1 MQKKRKDEKFRVEEK
16 DKDNRARKLTRED
29 NKIKAKERDKKRLVR
44 ENIEFRANERE
55 KDCTARNLT
64 REQFQLTVEI
74 WEYFFHFLVI

>member
-44 ENIEFRANERE
+44 TNIEFIANKR
-55 KDCTARNLT
+55 KRV
-64 REQFQLTVEI
+64 QWWKI
-74 WEYFFHFLVI
+74 Y

>member
-44 ENIEFRANERE
+44 TNIEVRANKR
-55 KDCTARNLT
+55 KRV
-64 REQFQLTVEI
+64 QWWKI
-74 WEYFFHFLVI
+74 Y

>member
-44 ENIEFRANERE
+44 TNIEVRANKR
-55 KDCTARNLT
+55 KRVQWWKIYKT
-64 REQFQLTVEI
+64 RS
-74 WEYFFHFLVI
+74 